1 MNEVRLT
8 GRLTKEPLLKNIG
21 SKGTTLCE
29 FSLAINSG
37 QGEQK
42 TAHYFDCKA
51 WKAVAGQIADNY
63 RKGDLVDVKGFLT
76 QEVWTQADGQKR
88 SKVVIVVMDHRVPGE
103 RGDDDRSEP
112 APARTVPVTNT
123 RSGAGGYASR
133 SPSAPPPGDLEIPF

>member
-8 GRLTKEPLLKNIG
+8 GRLTKDPTLKNIG

-42 TAHYFDCKA
+42 TAHYFDCKS

-63 RKGDLVDVKGFLT
+63 RKGDMVDVKGFLT

-103 RGDDDRSEP
+103 RGDDAPQTERKP
-112 APARTVPVTNT
+112 AARKPDPGAYVPQV
-123 RSGAGGYASR
+123 
-133 SPSAPPPGDLEIPF
+133 PPMDDLQIPF